1 LGGRLGALFRG
12 LSPQKPPR
20 GEGTVGHIVRITTG
34 FVQAIDEKFGPPSE
48 NYSSP
53 LLSKA
58 GYRFSGDCCL
68 VTSVSYATQLS
79 LFTIKIFRFDIIF
92 E

>member
-1 LGGRLGALFRG
+1 LGA

-20 GEGTVGHIVRITTG
+20 GDGTVGHIVRITSG
-34 FVQAIDEKFGPPSE
+34 FVHASDEKFGPPSE
-48 NYSSP
+48 NYSPP
-53 LLSKA
+53 LVSKA
-58 GYRFSGDCCL
+58 GYRFAGDCCL

-79 LFTIKIFRFDIIF
+79 LFTTKFFRFDIKF